1 MRGRAPIAAFAS
13 ALALLLV
20 ACAPTVWSLRF
31 PTNLAASPN
40 PSNPSNPSNPFRF
53 GGSQRFEGGLLGVS
67 ADVVLHRDAK
77 VAVISLSGVP
87 IGGRV
92 EGKAELGSGEDDVV
106 IHEPLRGVLARRFV
120 KIVSA
125 RHDAATD
132 RVLVTAR
139 LPLGLGT
146 HTIVLERKR
155 K

>member
-31 PTNLAASPN
+31 